1 MAERQER
8 TPGAKV
14 RLMTIKQAAE
24 YLGTTPATLYTK
36 IWRREI
42 PFVKLG
48 RSVRFD
54 VRDLDELIE
63 VSRVVP
69 EDLDHC
75 KDLGGMGTDGS
86 IREK

>member
-1 MAERQER
+1 LIRTNRNQAGASMAERQER
-8 TPGAKV
+8 TPGTKV

-42 PFVKLG
+42 PFIKLG

-54 VRDLDELIE
+54 VRDLDELIADSKVE
-63 VSRVVP
+63 PR
-69 EDLDHC
+69 DL
-75 KDLGGMGTDGS
+75 S
-86 IREK
+86 SF

>member
-1 MAERQER
+1 MREKPVAPKKEI
-8 TPGAKV
+8 

-24 YLGTTPATLYTK
+24 YLGTTPGTLYTK

-42 PFVKLG
+42 PFIKLG

-54 VRDLDELIE
+54 VKDLDELIE
-63 VSRVVP
+63 MSRVVP
-69 EDLDHC
+69 QDLDDC
-75 KDLGGMGTDGS
+75 KNLGGMGTDGS